1 MRSKIQRNKII
12 IDASGKILGRLA
24 TEVATLLIGKRKIGW
39 QPHIDQGDFVAVKN
53 FSKIKVTGS
62 KLKDKIYYRHSGYP
76 GGLKEET
83 LEYKMKK
90 DPRKV
95 IFLAVRRMLPKN
107 RLAGQMIKRLK
118 VEI

>member
-1 MRSKIQRNKII
+1 M
-12 IDASGKILGRLA
+12 GRLA

-39 QPHIDQGDFVAVKN
+39 RPNVDQGDFVAVKAS
-53 FSKIKVTGS
+53 SKIKVTGS

-83 LEYKMKK
+83 LEHKLKK

-95 IFLAVRRMLPKN
+95 IVLAVRRMLPKN
-107 RLAGQMIKRLK
+107 RLSRQMIKRLK